1 MNWVPINWDLAKNPF
16 NWVII
21 FLMVT
26 LAAVPLAL
34 LHEYFSEHKSTPQAQ

>member
-1 MNWVPINWDLAKNPF
+1 MLDWVPINWDLMKNPF

-26 LAAVPLAL
+26 IAAIPLAL
-34 LHEYFSEHKSTPQAQ
+34 LHEHFVEQKTSP